1 MARETIIDRINRF
14 DLTDYKNLT
23 DLTTFGKQVG
33 RFVNRRLGALKKA
46 GLSSAATTGG
56 VKRIDISRIKS
67 KASAVRAIGK
77 ARSLLANP
85 LSTPGKVKKLMK
97 EARKEYGTQGR
108 MKIIAVE
115 VKVFDKDGRW
125 TGRMKLVPKAVP
137 WGYDRDAT
145 PWYQAERQIKSFW
158 NWYHKEIEQWLSSE
172 EAQRMWDESEYNAA
186 EAKLRAV
193 NAPFVQSMMQ
203 AQEFADQIS
212 KITKT
217 SQWLK

>member
-1 MARETIIDRINRF
+1 
-14 DLTDYKNLT
+14 
-23 DLTTFGKQVG
+23 
-33 RFVNRRLGALKKA
+33 
-46 GLSSAATTGG
+46 
-56 VKRIDISRIKS
+56 
-67 KASAVRAIGK
+67 
-77 ARSLLANP
+77 
-85 LSTPGKVKKLMK
+85 MK
-97 EARKEYGTQGR
+97 EAQKEYGTQGR

-193 NAPFVQSMMQ
+193 NAPFVQAMMQ
-203 AQEFADQIS
+203 AQEFSDQIS
-212 KITKT
+212 KITRK